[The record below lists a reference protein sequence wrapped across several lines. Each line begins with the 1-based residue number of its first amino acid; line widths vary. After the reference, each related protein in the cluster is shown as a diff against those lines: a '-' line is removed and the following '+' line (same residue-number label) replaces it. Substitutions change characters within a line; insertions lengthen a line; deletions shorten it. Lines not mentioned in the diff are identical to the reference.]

1 MIECQ
6 IEVFLN
12 IFTIDEEKIKILLLK
27 KEGSSTWRLPSRL
40 LKIDESLEA
49 SATKIC
55 NKFQLKPSLLKECHT
70 FSAVNRNKERRTIA
84 VSYMT
89 MINKYS
95 LKNYDF
101 EYELFDINAIP
112 KMAFDHGS
120 IIENAVSCLKK
131 ELLNLNNLKII
142 FPADFTLP
150 ELQKIY
156 EEVLNV
162 QIDRRNF
169 RKKFLPLVE
178 ETGEKNEI
186 ATGGRPAKLYRFL
199 DKDLERN
206 LFNVIK

>member
-12 IFTIDEEKIKILLLK
+12 IFTVDDEKIKILLLK
-27 KEGSSTWRLPSRL
+27 KEGSVNWRLPSRL
-40 LKIDESLEA
+40 LKVDESLEA

-55 NKFQLKPSLLKECHT
+55 NKFGFKNNLMCECHT

-89 MINKYS
+89 LINKYS

-101 EYELFDINAIP
+101 EYELFDINNIP
-112 KMAFDHGS
+112 RMAFDHGD
-120 IIENAVSCLKK
+120 IIKNAIEVVKK
-131 ELLNLNNLKII
+131 ELLNLENMKIV
-142 FPADFTLP
+142 FPADFTFP
-150 ELQKIY
+150 ELQKIC
-156 EEVLNV
+156 EQILDEK
-162 QIDRRNF
+162 IDRRNF

-178 ETGEKNEI
+178 ETGDKND
-186 ATGGRPAKLYRFL
+186 TNNGGRPAKLYRFL
-199 DKDLERN
+199 EMNLERN